1 MAAGVEV
8 VGAIV
13 TAGRVPVV
21 DAAEPFEPERE
32 PELPHAL
39 NATLTTTVL
48 MTEGRSRDVRM
59 SYAGSIRQTFPER
72 SHT

>member
-21 DAAEPFEPERE
+21 DAAEPWE

-39 NATLTTTVL
+39 NAALTTTVL
-48 MTEGRSRDVRM
+48 MTEGRSRDVRT